1 MNEIVLV
8 TLKKKWKGS
17 SISPQLH
24 KGFSIMFLSRDGGVR
39 YYSLFLVLH
48 DRFVQDDFLEN
59 IVFGVDD
66 IRIKLIGKAIHGAQ
80 FYCGL

>member
-1 MNEIVLV
+1 
-8 TLKKKWKGS
+8 
-17 SISPQLH
+17 
-24 KGFSIMFLSRDGGVR
+24 MFLSRDGGVR

-48 DRFVQDDFLEN
+48 DTFVQDDFLEN
-59 IVFGVDD
+59 IVFEVDD